1 MAPARVADILASVA
15 RGGPASGWPAELVQ
29 TCRTATRVSGVGL
42 AVMDATGTGGVRT
55 ATDGHAQEMEDLQF
69 TLGGGPCV
77 DAARSGRPV
86 PVADLSRDAAGRW
99 PAFTE
104 EATGQGVPAACT
116 VTLWVGAIAIG
127 VLDLYRTARA
137 R

>member
-42 AVMDATGTGGVRT
+42 AVTDATGTGGVRT
-55 ATDGHAQEMEDLQF
+55 APTA
-69 TLGGGPCV
+69 TPRRWRTCSSPSAGPCV

-86 PVADLSRDAAGRW
+86 RVADLSRDAAGRW

-116 VTLWVGAIAIG
+116 VTLWVGAIG